1 MCGGGGGETRSQE
14 AQLESHILG
23 WPLPGSPDKSHC
35 VVPSVLSHSGSAHS
49 TLFSLD
55 HRSWPPRQLIVALGQ
70 DSYRA
75 WPSIL
80 LYGECYLLTS
90 HLWISS
96 PQPFTFLRVENGQGE
111 SFFFFFFVSIKAE
124 SCSGSDLPKVTGKQ
138 RQELGTGALWYPVLT
153 AALLGWPRSSQQ
165 SQQCRNW
172 MSWEPFQGGHGLSGC
187 EFHPSL

>member
-1 MCGGGGGETRSQE
+1 MCVCVGETRSQE

-35 VVPSVLSHSGSAHS
+35 AVASVLSHSGSAHS

-55 HRSWPPRQLIVALGQ
+55 HRSWSPRQLIVALGQ

-75 WPSIL
+75 WASTL
-80 LYGECYLLTS
+80 LYGESYLLTS
-90 HLWISS
+90 HPWITPTFHL
-96 PQPFTFLRVENGQGE
+96 PQSGKRAGGI
-111 SFFFFFFVSIKAE
+111 FFFFSIKAE
-124 SCSGSDLPKVTGKQ
+124 SYSGSDLPKVTGKQ
-138 RQELGTGALWYPVLT
+138 REGLGTGVLWYSVLT

-165 SQQCRNW
+165 LQQCRNW
-172 MSWEPFQGGHGLSGC
+172 MSQEPFHGGHGLSEC